1 MYYEERSFSLL
12 LHNGGN
18 VVKEKE
24 GSVHFITNGVKKV
37 LPIPETGFGETRIKF
52 ADGKIVACEVRTN
65 IKLSNK

>member
-1 MYYEERSFSLL
+1 MGET
-12 LHNGGN
+12 